1 MLGKYSLYINA
12 LNNTKFVFNDF
23 ISLVR
28 DKIEAEKCI
37 AVTINAER
45 EFQQKWKFLLTI

>member
-1 MLGKYSLYINA
+1 MLGKYFLYINV

-28 DKIEAEKCI
+28 DKIKTEKYI